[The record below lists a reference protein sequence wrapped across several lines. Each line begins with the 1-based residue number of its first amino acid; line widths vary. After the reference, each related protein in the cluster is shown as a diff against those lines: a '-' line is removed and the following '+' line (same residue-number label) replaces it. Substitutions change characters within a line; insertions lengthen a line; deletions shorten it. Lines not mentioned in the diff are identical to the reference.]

1 MDGRPCIAVD
11 QSSAACRQN
20 WLSIL
25 VLRCG
30 LK

>member
-1 MDGRPCIAVD
+1 MDGRPSVTVD
-11 QSSAACRQN
+11 LSFAACRPN